1 MVLDN
6 TVSFAGKLKIK
17 YVFFVISFRL
27 DADCNQFDNSLQFLD
42 KLIVNKVKCSE
53 NNTLVIKVFKSLFVQ
68 TIDGLNF
75 GHIYDDCMAI

>member
-1 MVLDN
+1 M
-6 TVSFAGKLKIK
+6 F
-17 YVFFVISFRL
+17 FFVISFRL

-42 KLIVNKVKCSE
+42 KLIANKVKCSE

>member
-1 MVLDN
+1 MQITDR
-6 TVSFAGKLKIK
+6 F
-17 YVFFVISFRL
+17 
-27 DADCNQFDNSLQFLD
+27 CNQFDDCLQFLD
-42 KLIVNKVKCSE
+42 KLMVNKVKCSE

>member
-1 MVLDN
+1 MFF
-6 TVSFAGKLKIK
+6 FA
-17 YVFFVISFRL
+17 ISFRL

-42 KLIVNKVKCSE
+42 KLIANKVKCSE

-68 TIDGLNF
+68 AIDGLNF

>member
-1 MVLDN
+1 MQITDR
-6 TVSFAGKLKIK
+6 F
-17 YVFFVISFRL
+17 
-27 DADCNQFDNSLQFLD
+27 CNQFDNFLQFLD
-42 KLIVNKVKCSE
+42 KSMVNKVKCSE

>member
-1 MVLDN
+1 MQITDR
-6 TVSFAGKLKIK
+6 F
-17 YVFFVISFRL
+17 
-27 DADCNQFDNSLQFLD
+27 CNQFDECLQFLD
-42 KLIVNKVKCSE
+42 KLMVNKVKCSE